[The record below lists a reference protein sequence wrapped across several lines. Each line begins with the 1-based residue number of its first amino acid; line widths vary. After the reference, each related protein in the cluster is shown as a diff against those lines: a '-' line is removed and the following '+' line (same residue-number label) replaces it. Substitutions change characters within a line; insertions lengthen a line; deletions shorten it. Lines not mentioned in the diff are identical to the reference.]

1 MTVPATDRGHIPI
14 FRSKGQARLLARL
27 FLRPDEGVSLRA
39 LARELDLDPSVVS
52 REAARLKEA
61 GIISSKNVGRSRVIA
76 PNPESLY
83 YPELSSL
90 VLKAFGPMAVL
101 REIVRELEGVDD
113 AYIYGSWAERYLGE
127 SRSLPND
134 IDLLVIGKPNRRELS
149 KRSRQ
154 AGSQLGLE
162 VNATVVP
169 PDEWFEARS
178 GFIRSIKRKP
188 LIPLLEEQDGTR

>member
-1 MTVPATDRGHIPI
+1 MVPATVRDQIPI
-14 FRSKGQARLLARL
+14 FRSNGQARLLARL

-39 LARELDLDPSVVS
+39 LARELDLDASVVS
-52 REAARLKEA
+52 REAARLEEA

-101 REIVRELEGVDD
+101 RELVRNLEGVDD

-127 SRSLPND
+127 SHSLPND
-134 IDLLVIGKPNRRELS
+134 IDLLIVGKPNRRELS
-149 KRSRQ
+149 KRTRQ
-154 AGSQLGLE
+154 ADSQLGLE

-169 PDEWFEARS
+169 PDEWFGERS

-188 LIPLLEEQDGTR
+188 LIPLLEEHDGAR